1 MFFHR
6 DLFERVSKNLSER
19 LIKNENFIK
28 VLILDLKVLLQRIV
42 DFFIKLNK
50 KQKIALIAAGV
61 LITALLVFL
70 LLYPFKEK
78 DYAQGGY
85 GVLFERLDS
94 SDNALI
100 LQHLQQ
106 NQIPYKILKDDTI
119 LIPKDKVYEERITL
133 ASQGIPKTSKV
144 GFEIFDTKDFGATDF
159 DQNIKLIRAIEGE
172 LSRTIESLNPIL
184 KANVHIAIPKDSVF
198 VAKEVPP
205 SASVMLKLK
214 PDMKLSPTQILGI
227 KNLIAAA
234 VPKLT
239 TENVKIVNENGESI
253 GEGDILENSKE
264 LALEQLRYKQNFEN
278 ILENKIVNILAPIVG
293 GKNKVVARVNAE
305 FDFSQKKSTKETFD
319 PNNVVRSEQ
328 NLEEKKEGAPKK
340 QVGGVP
346 GVVSNIGPVQGLK
359 DNKEP
364 EKYEKSQ
371 NTTNYEVGKTIS
383 EIKGEFG
390 TLVRLNAAVVV
401 DGKYKIA
408 LKDGANTLEYEPLS
422 DESLKKINAL
432 VKQAIGY
439 NQNRGDDVAV
449 SNFEFNPM
457 APMLDNATL
466 SEKIMH
472 KTQKVLGSFTPL
484 IKYILVFIVLFIF
497 YKKVI
502 VPFSERMLEVVP
514 DEDKEVKSMFE
525 EMDEEEDEL
534 NKLGDL
540 RKKVEDQLGL
550 NATFSEEEVRYE
562 IVLEKIRGTLKE
574 RPDEIAMLFK
584 LLIKDEISS
593 DSAKG

>member
-1 MFFHR
+1 M
-6 DLFERVSKNLSER
+6 
-19 LIKNENFIK
+19 
-28 VLILDLKVLLQRIV
+28 DLKVLLQRIV

-78 DYAQGGY
+78 DYVQGGY

-449 SNFEFNPM
+449 SNFEFNPT

-484 IKYILVFIVLFIF
+484 IKYVLVFIVLFIF

-593 DSAKG
+593 DSMKG

>member
-1 MFFHR
+1 M
-6 DLFERVSKNLSER
+6 
-19 LIKNENFIK
+19 
-28 VLILDLKVLLQRIV
+28 DLKVLLQRIV
-42 DFFIKLNK
+42 DFFIKFNK

-328 NLEEKKEGAPKK
+328 NLEEKKEGASKK

-593 DSAKG
+593 DSTKG

>member
-1 MFFHR
+1 M
-6 DLFERVSKNLSER
+6 
-19 LIKNENFIK
+19 
-28 VLILDLKVLLQRIV
+28 DLKVLLQRIV

-239 TENVKIVNENGESI
+239 IENVKIVNENGESI

-401 DGKYKIA
+401 DGKYKIV
-408 LKDGANTLEYEPLS
+408 LKDGANALEYEPLS

-457 APMLDNATL
+457 APMIDNATL

-472 KTQKVLGSFTPL
+472 KTQKILGSFTPL
-484 IKYILVFIVLFIF
+484 IKYVLVFIVLFIF

-562 IVLEKIRGTLKE
+562 IILEKIRGTLKE
-574 RPDEIAMLFK
+574 RPDEIATLFK

>member
-1 MFFHR
+1 M
-6 DLFERVSKNLSER
+6 
-19 LIKNENFIK
+19 
-28 VLILDLKVLLQRIV
+28 DLKVLLQRIV

-293 GKNKVVARVNAE
+293 GKNRVVARVNAE

-328 NLEEKKEGAPKK
+328 NLEEKKEGASKK

>member
-1 MFFHR
+1 M
-6 DLFERVSKNLSER
+6 
-19 LIKNENFIK
+19 
-28 VLILDLKVLLQRIV
+28 DLKVLLQRIV

-449 SNFEFNPM
+449 SNFEFNPT

-472 KTQKVLGSFTPL
+472 KTQKILGSFTPL

-593 DSAKG
+593 DSAKS

>member
-1 MFFHR
+1 M
-6 DLFERVSKNLSER
+6 
-19 LIKNENFIK
+19 
-28 VLILDLKVLLQRIV
+28 DLKVLLQRIV

-328 NLEEKKEGAPKK
+328 NLEEKKEGASKK

-401 DGKYKIA
+401 DGKYKIV

-449 SNFEFNPM
+449 SNFEFNPT

-472 KTQKVLGSFTPL
+472 KTQKILGSFTPL

-593 DSAKG
+593 DSTKG

>member
-1 MFFHR
+1 M
-6 DLFERVSKNLSER
+6 
-19 LIKNENFIK
+19 
-28 VLILDLKVLLQRIV
+28 DLKVLLQRIV

-106 NQIPYKILKDDTI
+106 NQIPYKVLKDDTI
-119 LIPKDKVYEERITL
+119 LVPKDKVYEERITL

-239 TENVKIVNENGESI
+239 IENVKIVNENGESI

-328 NLEEKKEGAPKK
+328 NLEEKKEGTPKK

-408 LKDGANTLEYEPLS
+408 FKDGANALEYEPLS

-457 APMLDNATL
+457 APMIDNATL

-472 KTQKVLGSFTPL
+472 KTQKILGSFTPL

-550 NATFSEEEVRYE
+550 NASFSEEEVRYE
-562 IVLEKIRGTLKE
+562 IILEKIRGTLKE
-574 RPDEIAMLFK
+574 RPDEIATLFK

>member
-1 MFFHR
+1 M
-6 DLFERVSKNLSER
+6 
-19 LIKNENFIK
+19 
-28 VLILDLKVLLQRIV
+28 DLKVLLQRIV

-106 NQIPYKILKDDTI
+106 NQIPYKVSRDDTI
-119 LIPKDKVYEERITL
+119 LIPRDKVYEERITL

-239 TENVKIVNENGESI
+239 VENVKIVNENGESI

-328 NLEEKKEGAPKK
+328 NLEEKKEGASKK

-408 LKDGANTLEYEPLS
+408 LKDGVNTLEYEPLS
-422 DESLKKINAL
+422 DESLQKINAL

-457 APMLDNATL
+457 APLLDNATL

-472 KTQKVLGSFTPL
+472 KTQKILGSFTPL

-562 IVLEKIRGTLKE
+562 IILEKIRGTLKE

-593 DSAKG
+593 DSTKG

>member
-1 MFFHR
+1 M
-6 DLFERVSKNLSER
+6 
-19 LIKNENFIK
+19 
-28 VLILDLKVLLQRIV
+28 DLKVLLQRIV

-401 DGKYKIA
+401 DGKYKIV

-466 SEKIMH
+466 SEKIIH

>member
-1 MFFHR
+1 M
-6 DLFERVSKNLSER
+6 
-19 LIKNENFIK
+19 
-28 VLILDLKVLLQRIV
+28 DLKVLLQRVV

-106 NQIPYKILKDDTI
+106 NQIPYKVLKDDTI
-119 LIPKDKVYEERITL
+119 LVPKDKVYEERITL

-239 TENVKIVNENGESI
+239 IENVKIVNENGESI

-328 NLEEKKEGAPKK
+328 NLEEKKEGASKK

-408 LKDGANTLEYEPLS
+408 FKDGANALEYEPLS

-457 APMLDNATL
+457 APMIDNATL

-472 KTQKVLGSFTPL
+472 KTQKILGSFTPL

-550 NATFSEEEVRYE
+550 NASFSEEEVRYE
-562 IVLEKIRGTLKE
+562 IILERIRGTLKE
-574 RPDEIAMLFK
+574 RPDEIATLFK

>member
-1 MFFHR
+1 M
-6 DLFERVSKNLSER
+6 
-19 LIKNENFIK
+19 
-28 VLILDLKVLLQRIV
+28 LDLKVLLQRIV

-328 NLEEKKEGAPKK
+328 NLEEKKEGASKK

-472 KTQKVLGSFTPL
+472 KTQKILGSFTPL

>member
-1 MFFHR
+1 M
-6 DLFERVSKNLSER
+6 
-19 LIKNENFIK
+19 
-28 VLILDLKVLLQRIV
+28 DLKVLLQRIV

-514 DEDKEVKSMFE
+514 DEDKEMKSMFE

>member
-1 MFFHR
+1 M
-6 DLFERVSKNLSER
+6 
-19 LIKNENFIK
+19 
-28 VLILDLKVLLQRIV
+28 DLKVLLQRIV

-234 VPKLT
+234 VSKLT

-328 NLEEKKEGAPKK
+328 NLEEKKEGASKK

-593 DSAKG
+593 DSTKG

>member
-1 MFFHR
+1 M
-6 DLFERVSKNLSER
+6 
-19 LIKNENFIK
+19 
-28 VLILDLKVLLQRIV
+28 DLKVLLQRIV

-408 LKDGANTLEYEPLS
+408 LKDGVNTLEYEPLS

-449 SNFEFNPM
+449 SNFEFNPT

-472 KTQKVLGSFTPL
+472 KTQKILGSFTPL

-550 NATFSEEEVRYE
+550 NTTFSEEEVRYE

>member
-1 MFFHR
+1 M
-6 DLFERVSKNLSER
+6 
-19 LIKNENFIK
+19 
-28 VLILDLKVLLQRIV
+28 DLKVLLQRIV

-449 SNFEFNPM
+449 SNFEFNPT

-472 KTQKVLGSFTPL
+472 KTQKILGSFTPL

-584 LLIKDEISS
+584 LLIKDEVSS

>member
-1 MFFHR
+1 M
-6 DLFERVSKNLSER
+6 
-19 LIKNENFIK
+19 
-28 VLILDLKVLLQRIV
+28 DLKVLLQRIV

-106 NQIPYKILKDDTI
+106 NQIPYKVLKDDTI
-119 LIPKDKVYEERITL
+119 LVPKDKVYEERITL

-239 TENVKIVNENGESI
+239 IENVKIVNENGESI

-408 LKDGANTLEYEPLS
+408 LKDGANALEYEPLS

-457 APMLDNATL
+457 APMIDNATL

-472 KTQKVLGSFTPL
+472 KTQKILGSFTPL
-484 IKYILVFIVLFIF
+484 IKYVLVFIVLFIF

-550 NATFSEEEVRYE
+550 NASFSEEEVRYE
-562 IVLEKIRGTLKE
+562 IILEKIRGTLKE
-574 RPDEIAMLFK
+574 RPDEIATLFK

>member
-1 MFFHR
+1 M
-6 DLFERVSKNLSER
+6 
-19 LIKNENFIK
+19 
-28 VLILDLKVLLQRIV
+28 DLKVLLQRIV

-78 DYAQGGY
+78 DYTQGGY
-85 GVLFERLDS
+85 GVLFEGLDS

-106 NQIPYKILKDDTI
+106 NQIPYKVSKDDTI

-422 DESLKKINAL
+422 DESLKKINDL

-514 DEDKEVKSMFE
+514 DEDKEVRSMFE

>member
-1 MFFHR
+1 M
-6 DLFERVSKNLSER
+6 
-19 LIKNENFIK
+19 
-28 VLILDLKVLLQRIV
+28 DLKVLLQRIV

-359 DNKEP
+359 DNKES

-422 DESLKKINAL
+422 DESLQKINAL

-457 APMLDNATL
+457 APMIDNATL

-472 KTQKVLGSFTPL
+472 KTQKILGSFTPL
-484 IKYILVFIVLFIF
+484 IKYVLVFIVLFIF

-562 IVLEKIRGTLKE
+562 IILEKIRGTLKE
-574 RPDEIAMLFK
+574 RPDEIATLFK

-593 DSAKG
+593 DSTKG

>member
-1 MFFHR
+1 M
-6 DLFERVSKNLSER
+6 
-19 LIKNENFIK
+19 
-28 VLILDLKVLLQRIV
+28 DLKVLLQRIV

-61 LITALLVFL
+61 LITALFVFL

-422 DESLKKINAL
+422 DESLQKINAL

-472 KTQKVLGSFTPL
+472 KTQKILGSFTPL

-593 DSAKG
+593 DSTKG

>member
-1 MFFHR
+1 M
-6 DLFERVSKNLSER
+6 
-19 LIKNENFIK
+19 
-28 VLILDLKVLLQRIV
+28 DLKVLLQRIV

-172 LSRTIESLNPIL
+172 LSRTIESLSPIL

>member
-1 MFFHR
+1 M
-6 DLFERVSKNLSER
+6 
-19 LIKNENFIK
+19 
-28 VLILDLKVLLQRIV
+28 DLKVLLQRIV

-293 GKNKVVARVNAE
+293 GKNKVVARVNVE

-472 KTQKVLGSFTPL
+472 KTQKILGSFTPL

>member
-1 MFFHR
+1 M
-6 DLFERVSKNLSER
+6 
-19 LIKNENFIK
+19 
-28 VLILDLKVLLQRIV
+28 DLKVLLQRIV

-106 NQIPYKILKDDTI
+106 NQIPYKVLKDDTI

-239 TENVKIVNENGESI
+239 IENVKIVNENGESI

-328 NLEEKKEGAPKK
+328 NLEEKKEGSPKK

-401 DGKYKIA
+401 DGRYKIA
-408 LKDGANTLEYEPLS
+408 FKDGANALEYEPLS

-457 APMLDNATL
+457 APMIDNATL

-472 KTQKVLGSFTPL
+472 KTQKILGSFTPL

-562 IVLEKIRGTLKE
+562 IILEKIRGTLKE
-574 RPDEIAMLFK
+574 RPDEIATLFK

>member
-1 MFFHR
+1 M
-6 DLFERVSKNLSER
+6 
-19 LIKNENFIK
+19 
-28 VLILDLKVLLQRIV
+28 DLKVLLQRIV

-449 SNFEFNPM
+449 SNFEFNPT

-484 IKYILVFIVLFIF
+484 IKYILVFIVLLIF

>member
-1 MFFHR
+1 M
-6 DLFERVSKNLSER
+6 
-19 LIKNENFIK
+19 
-28 VLILDLKVLLQRIV
+28 DLKVLLQRIV

-119 LIPKDKVYEERITL
+119 LVPKDKVYEERITL

-239 TENVKIVNENGESI
+239 IENVKIVNENGESI

-328 NLEEKKEGAPKK
+328 NLEEKKEGTPKK
-340 QVGGVP
+340 QIGGVP

-359 DNKEP
+359 DNKEQ

-408 LKDGANTLEYEPLS
+408 FKDGANALEYEPLS

-457 APMLDNATL
+457 APMIDNATL

-472 KTQKVLGSFTPL
+472 KTQKILGSFTPL

-562 IVLEKIRGTLKE
+562 IILEKIRGTLKE
-574 RPDEIAMLFK
+574 RPDEIATLFK

>member
-1 MFFHR
+1 M
-6 DLFERVSKNLSER
+6 
-19 LIKNENFIK
+19 
-28 VLILDLKVLLQRIV
+28 DLKVLLQRIV

-422 DESLKKINAL
+422 DESLQKINAL

-449 SNFEFNPM
+449 SNFEFNPIT
-457 APMLDNATL
+457 PMLDNVTL

-472 KTQKVLGSFTPL
+472 KTQKILGSFTPL

>member
-1 MFFHR
+1 M
-6 DLFERVSKNLSER
+6 
-19 LIKNENFIK
+19 
-28 VLILDLKVLLQRIV
+28 DLKVLLQRIV

-401 DGKYKIA
+401 DGKYKIV

-457 APMLDNATL
+457 APMIDNATL

>member
-1 MFFHR
+1 M
-6 DLFERVSKNLSER
+6 
-19 LIKNENFIK
+19 
-28 VLILDLKVLLQRIV
+28 DLKVLLQRIV

-401 DGKYKIA
+401 DGKYKIV
-408 LKDGANTLEYEPLS
+408 LKDGVNTLEYEPLS

>member
-1 MFFHR
+1 M
-6 DLFERVSKNLSER
+6 
-19 LIKNENFIK
+19 
-28 VLILDLKVLLQRIV
+28 DLKVLLQRIV

-144 GFEIFDTKDFGATDF
+144 GFEIFDAKDFGATDF

-472 KTQKVLGSFTPL
+472 KTQKILGSFTPL

-593 DSAKG
+593 DSTKG

>member
-1 MFFHR
+1 M
-6 DLFERVSKNLSER
+6 
-19 LIKNENFIK
+19 
-28 VLILDLKVLLQRIV
+28 DLKVLLQRIV

-264 LALEQLRYKQNFEN
+264 LALEQLRYKQNFES

>member
-1 MFFHR
+1 M
-6 DLFERVSKNLSER
+6 
-19 LIKNENFIK
+19 
-28 VLILDLKVLLQRIV
+28 DLKVLLQRIV

-239 TENVKIVNENGESI
+239 IENVKIVNENGESI

-328 NLEEKKEGAPKK
+328 NLEEKKEGASKK

-401 DGKYKIA
+401 DGRYKIA
-408 LKDGANTLEYEPLS
+408 LKDGANALEYEPLS

-457 APMLDNATL
+457 APMIDNATL

-472 KTQKVLGSFTPL
+472 KTQKILGSFTPL
-484 IKYILVFIVLFIF
+484 IKYVLVFIVLFIF

-550 NATFSEEEVRYE
+550 NASFSEEEVRYE
-562 IVLEKIRGTLKE
+562 IILEKIRGTLKE
-574 RPDEIAMLFK
+574 RPDEIATLFK

>member
-1 MFFHR
+1 M
-6 DLFERVSKNLSER
+6 
-19 LIKNENFIK
+19 
-28 VLILDLKVLLQRIV
+28 DLKVLLQRIV

-514 DEDKEVKSMFE
+514 DENKEVKSMFE

>member
-1 MFFHR
+1 M
-6 DLFERVSKNLSER
+6 
-19 LIKNENFIK
+19 
-28 VLILDLKVLLQRIV
+28 DLKVLLQRIV

-78 DYAQGGY
+78 DYTQGGY

-408 LKDGANTLEYEPLS
+408 LKDGTNTLEYEPLS

>member
-1 MFFHR
+1 M
-6 DLFERVSKNLSER
+6 
-19 LIKNENFIK
+19 
-28 VLILDLKVLLQRIV
+28 DLKVLLQRIV

-106 NQIPYKILKDDTI
+106 NQIPYKVLKDDTI
-119 LIPKDKVYEERITL
+119 LVPKDKVYEERITL

-239 TENVKIVNENGESI
+239 IENVKIVNENGESI

-328 NLEEKKEGAPKK
+328 NLEEKKEGASKK

-401 DGKYKIA
+401 DGRYKIV
-408 LKDGANTLEYEPLS
+408 LKDGANALEYEPLS

-457 APMLDNATL
+457 APMIDNATL

-472 KTQKVLGSFTPL
+472 KTQKILGSFTPL

-550 NATFSEEEVRYE
+550 NASFSEEEVRYE
-562 IVLEKIRGTLKE
+562 IILEKIRGTLKE
-574 RPDEIAMLFK
+574 RPDEIATLFK

>member
-1 MFFHR
+1 M
-6 DLFERVSKNLSER
+6 
-19 LIKNENFIK
+19 
-28 VLILDLKVLLQRIV
+28 DLKVLLQRIV

-50 KQKIALIAAGV
+50 KQKISLIAAGV

-184 KANVHIAIPKDSVF
+184 KANVHIAIPKDSMF

-449 SNFEFNPM
+449 SNFEFNPT

>member
-1 MFFHR
+1 M
-6 DLFERVSKNLSER
+6 
-19 LIKNENFIK
+19 
-28 VLILDLKVLLQRIV
+28 DLKVLLQRIV

-525 EMDEEEDEL
+525 EMDEEKDEL

>member
-1 MFFHR
+1 M
-6 DLFERVSKNLSER
+6 
-19 LIKNENFIK
+19 
-28 VLILDLKVLLQRIV
+28 DLKVLLQRIV

-50 KQKIALIAAGV
+50 KQKIALIVAGV

-106 NQIPYKILKDDTI
+106 NQIPYKVLKDDTI
-119 LIPKDKVYEERITL
+119 LVPKDKVYEERITL

-239 TENVKIVNENGESI
+239 IENVKIVNENGESI

-328 NLEEKKEGAPKK
+328 NLEEKKEGTPKK

-408 LKDGANTLEYEPLS
+408 LKDGANALEYEPLS

-457 APMLDNATL
+457 APMIDNATL

-472 KTQKVLGSFTPL
+472 KTQKILGSFTPL

-550 NATFSEEEVRYE
+550 NASFSEEEVRYE
-562 IVLEKIRGTLKE
+562 IILEKIRGTLKE
-574 RPDEIAMLFK
+574 RPDEIATLFK

>member
-1 MFFHR
+1 M
-6 DLFERVSKNLSER
+6 
-19 LIKNENFIK
+19 
-28 VLILDLKVLLQRIV
+28 DLKVLLQRIV

-457 APMLDNATL
+457 ASMLDNATL

-472 KTQKVLGSFTPL
+472 KAQKVLGSFTPL

>member
-1 MFFHR
+1 M
-6 DLFERVSKNLSER
+6 
-19 LIKNENFIK
+19 
-28 VLILDLKVLLQRIV
+28 DLKVLLQRIV

-106 NQIPYKILKDDTI
+106 NQIPYKVLKDDTI
-119 LIPKDKVYEERITL
+119 LVPKDKVYEERITL

-239 TENVKIVNENGESI
+239 IDNVKIVNENGESI

-328 NLEEKKEGAPKK
+328 NLEEKKEGASKK

-408 LKDGANTLEYEPLS
+408 LKDGANALEYEPLS

-457 APMLDNATL
+457 APMIDNATL

-472 KTQKVLGSFTPL
+472 KTQKILGSFTPL

-550 NATFSEEEVRYE
+550 NASFSEEEVRYE
-562 IVLEKIRGTLKE
+562 IILEKIRGTLKE
-574 RPDEIAMLFK
+574 RPDEIATLFK

>member
-1 MFFHR
+1 M
-6 DLFERVSKNLSER
+6 
-19 LIKNENFIK
+19 
-28 VLILDLKVLLQRIV
+28 DLKVLLQRIV

-359 DNKEP
+359 DNKES

-401 DGKYKIA
+401 DGKYKIV
-408 LKDGANTLEYEPLS
+408 LKDGANALEYEPLN

>member
-1 MFFHR
+1 M
-6 DLFERVSKNLSER
+6 
-19 LIKNENFIK
+19 
-28 VLILDLKVLLQRIV
+28 QRIV

-525 EMDEEEDEL
+525 EMGEEEDEL